1 MPYVRWR
8 MQTAYGDPDALPTP
22 EEVVRYARWVGRQ
35 R

>member
-8 MQTAYGDPDALPTP
+8 MQTAYGDPDALPSSDD
-22 EEVVRYARWVGRQ
+22 VVRYAQWVGRQ